1 MSTTATGTA
10 LTAENR
16 SLDIEGATLRYRRFG
31 DSGSEAPPLDSGHG
45 FLDQCPEQFGQDVRA
60 FLAGD

>member
-16 SLDIEGATLRYRRFG
+16 SLESMERRSAIAASATVEAGRR
-31 DSGSEAPPLDSGHG
+31 
-45 FLDQCPEQFGQDVRA
+45 R
-60 FLAGD
+60 